1 MYVCMLWRV
10 DSLPDNEVFGLEI
23 LYPVS
28 LPFAFSILL
37 LLKGLQFV
45 GLFVLLLFCFRFFLF
60 FLPYSYICMY
70 VVDGNWLPD
79 DEVSGLQIFASSFIM

>member
-1 MYVCMLWRV
+1 MYVCMYVMECGFITR
-10 DSLPDNEVFGLEI
+10 NEVFGLEI

-45 GLFVLLLFCFRFFLF
+45 SFFVLFCYVFSFSFSLF
-60 FLPYSYICMY
+60 FFPPGIYVCMLWMGIGY
-70 VVDGNWLPD
+70 
-79 DEVSGLQIFASSFIM
+79 QI

>member
-1 MYVCMLWRV
+1 MYVCMLWSV
-10 DSLPDNEVFGLEI
+10 DSLPDNEVFGLEM

-28 LPFAFSILL
+28 LPFAFSILR

-45 GLFVLLLFCFRFFLF
+45 GLFVLLCFFFFLF
-60 FLPYSYICMY
+60 FLSSRYICMY